1 MPHEFRFKVG
11 GRGGHD
17 IVEALTFFVFRR
29 GTVLYATPYVSK
41 LTVYNDICLAFKKK
55 VKYILVI
62 KEKFYF

>member
-41 LTVYNDICLAFKKK
+41 LTVYMTSDFL
-55 VKYILVI
+55 
-62 KEKFYF
+62 